1 MWRAFVCGVR
11 GLKST
16 PNCAR
21 SSFAVAFAVVFLA
34 LATVAKADFHAVWKA
49 DTQGNLASSDL
60 WTVMRERYDLP
71 SCQGHD
77 QAEKWAR
84 WYANNPAYLSRIWE
98 RAQPLMFLILEQL
111 AARNLPAELALLP
124 VVESAFQPYAYSHG
138 RAAGLWQ
145 FVPGTGKDYGL
156 KQNWWYDG
164 RRDIVAS
171 TQAAAAYLADL
182 HRAFDGDW
190 LLALAAYNSG
200 QGRVAREIKRNR
212 RQGKGESFWELSLP
226 TETSSYVPK
235 LLGIACV
242 VKNPADY
249 DLALPAMRYEPVL
262 QLVDTAGQIDLAM
275 AAQLAGMDLEALYKL
290 NPAFNRWAS
299 DPRGPHRLL
308 LPADNASRLSEALEG
323 VPVADRIQWQRH
335 KIQPGQTLSH
345 LASKFDVTVAILRE
359 ANQLRPS
366 SVIRAGDYLMVPQAA
381 GQPADYVMSET
392 QRLARLR
399 AASGASA
406 EHTVQPGDS
415 LWTLARRFDVGV
427 RQLAKWNGMAP
438 GDTLSVG
445 KTLVIKTVAASAGDG
460 AIMGKSRH
468 RTIRYRIRKGDSLWR
483 VASRFRVR
491 VSDITR
497 WNGLSRDAVL
507 QPGQTLKLVV
517 DVTAQS

>member
-1 MWRAFVCGVR
+1 MWRAFVWGEGSLKTTRFIGGR
-11 GLKST
+11 GL
-16 PNCAR
+16 
-21 SSFAVAFAVVFLA
+21 AVALFAASLLA
-34 LATVAKADFHAVWKA
+34 STAAKADFHAVWKA
-49 DTQGNLASSDL
+49 DTLGNLPSADL
-60 WTVMRERYDLP
+60 WTVMRDRYGLP

-77 QAEKWAR
+77 SAEKWAR
-84 WYANNPAYLSRIWE
+84 WYAGKPEYLARVWSRAE
-98 RAQPLMFLILEQL
+98 PLMYLILEHLHQDG
-111 AARNLPAELALLP
+111 LPAEIALLP
-124 VVESAFQPYAYSHG
+124 IVESAFQPFAYSHG

-164 RRDIVAS
+164 RRDIVES
-171 TQAAAAYLADL
+171 TRAAAAYLDDL
-182 HRAFDGDW
+182 QRAFDGDW
-190 LLALAAYNSG
+190 LLAMAAYNSG

-212 RQGKGESFWELSLP
+212 RAGKGVSFWDLNLP

-242 VKNPADY
+242 VKDPASY
-249 DLALPAMRYEPVL
+249 QVTLPAMQYEPVL

-275 AAQLAGMDLEALYKL
+275 AAQLAGLDLEALYRL

-299 DPRGPHRLL
+299 DPQGPHRLL
-308 LPADNASRLSEALEG
+308 LPVVNAVQLSEALEG

-335 KIQPGQTLSH
+335 KILPGQTLSH
-345 LASKFDVTVAILRE
+345 LAKKFNVTVAILRE
-359 ANQLRPS
+359 ANQLRAS
-366 SVIRAGDYLMVPQAA
+366 TAIRAGDYLMVPQAS
-381 GQPADYVMSET
+381 GRPDDYVLSET

-399 AASGASA
+399 AASGGGA

-415 LWTLARRFDVGV
+415 LWMLARRFDVGV
-427 RQLAKWNGMAP
+427 RQLARWNGMAP

-445 KTLVIKTVAASAGDG
+445 KTLVIKTAGASTGSG
-460 AIMGKSRH
+460 AVPGQSRH
-468 RTIRYRIRKGDSLWR
+468 KTIRYRIRKGDSLWR

-491 VSDITR
+491 VKDITR
-497 WNGLSRDAVL
+497 WNGLDPDAIL

>member
-1 MWRAFVCGVR
+1 MWPAFAWGEGALGTTRVSRVR
-11 GLKST
+11 GI
-16 PNCAR
+16 
-21 SSFAVAFAVVFLA
+21 SSALIAVALLFASGA
-34 LATVAKADFHAVWKA
+34 SADFHAVWKA
-49 DTQGNLASSDL
+49 DTLGNLPSMDL
-60 WTVMRERYDLP
+60 WNVMRDRYRLP

-77 QAEKWAR
+77 SAEKWAQ
-84 WYANNPAYLSRIWE
+84 WYANNPKYLARVWE
-98 RAQPLMFLILEQL
+98 RAEPLMYLILEHLQE
-111 AARNLPAELALLP
+111 AGLPAEIALLP
-124 VVESAFQPYAYSHG
+124 IVESAFQPYAYSHG

-145 FVPGTGKDYGL
+145 FVPGTGRDYGL

-171 TQAAAAYLADL
+171 TQAAAAYLDDL
-182 HRAFDGDW
+182 QREFGGDW

-212 RQGKGESFWELSLP
+212 RQGKGETFWDLNLP

-242 VKNPADY
+242 VNNPETY
-249 DLALPAMRYEPVL
+249 DVTLPVMRYEPAV
-262 QLVDTAGQIDLAM
+262 QLVDTDGQIDLAL
-275 AAQLAGMDLEALYKL
+275 AAELAGLELEALYKM

-299 DPRGPHRLL
+299 DPDGPHRLL
-308 LPADNASRLSEALEG
+308 LPLANAALLSAALEG

-335 KIQPGQTLSH
+335 KILPGQTLSH
-345 LASKFDVTVAILRE
+345 LAKKFNVTIAILRE
-359 ANQLRPS
+359 ANQLRANS
-366 SVIRAGDYLMVPQAA
+366 TIRAGDFLMVPQAS
-381 GQPADYVMSET
+381 GRPDDYVLSET

-399 AASGASA
+399 AASGGNA

-427 RQLAKWNGMAP
+427 RQLARWNGMAP

-445 KTLVIKTVAASAGDG
+445 KTLVIKTAGASTGASAVPGQ
-460 AIMGKSRH
+460 SRH

-497 WNGLSRDAVL
+497 WNGLDPNAVL
-507 QPGQTLKLVV
+507 QPGQTIKLVV